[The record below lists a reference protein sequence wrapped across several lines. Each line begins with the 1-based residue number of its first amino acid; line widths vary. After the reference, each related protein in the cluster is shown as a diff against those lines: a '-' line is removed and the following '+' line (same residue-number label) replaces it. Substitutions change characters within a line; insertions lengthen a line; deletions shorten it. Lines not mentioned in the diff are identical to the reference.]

1 MGLTY
6 EKAGVKVKESEEF
19 KSELASLVSETL
31 RPEVLS
37 DMSAFCSLFALP
49 GGYKDP
55 VLASATDGVGTK
67 CLVAEHLDDLSNLGQ
82 DVVAMCV
89 NDLIT
94 VGATPLFFLDYIA
107 TEQFERK
114 TVEALVRSI
123 AKACRVADCA
133 LVGGETAQMPGVYAP
148 GHFDLAGFVVGVVER
163 AKMLGPHRVQAGD
176 QILGLPSNG
185 LHANGFSL
193 VRAILGTEDGDEIRN
208 IPTELNLV
216 EELLRPTRLYVKEM
230 SKIKDLDGVHAAAH
244 ITGGGLPKN
253 IIRVLPDGHQANLEK
268 SNWQVSPIFEWLAER
283 GDVDEEEMFRTFNM
297 GIGFVVIAA
306 YEAVDNLVD
315 QGFSLIGSVQGGKKA
330 VKLT

>member
-6 EKAGVKVKESEEF
+6 EQAGVKVKESDEF
-19 KSELASLVSETL
+19 KSRLSTLVSETM

-37 DMSAFCSLFALP
+37 DMSEFCSLFALP
-49 GGYKDP
+49 GGYKEP

-67 CLVAEHLDDLSNLGQ
+67 CLVAEHLNDLSFLGQ
-82 DVVAMCV
+82 DIVAMCV

-94 VGATPLFFLDYIA
+94 VGANPLFFLDYIA
-107 TEQFERK
+107 TEKFDK
-114 TVEALVRSI
+114 DIVESLVRSI
-123 AKACRVADCA
+123 AKACKVAGCA

-163 AKMLGPHRVQAGD
+163 EKMLGTHRVQAGD

-193 VRAILGTEDGDEIRN
+193 VRAILGTEDGDEIRK
-208 IPTELNLV
+208 IPTDLNLV

-230 SKIKDLDGVHAAAH
+230 HSIRKVEGVHAAAH
-244 ITGGGLPKN
+244 ITGGGLPGN
-253 IIRVLPDGHQANLEK
+253 VVRILPDGHQATLEK
-268 SNWQVSPIFEWLAER
+268 SHWQVPPIFEWLAER
-283 GDVDEEEMFRTFNM
+283 GDVDEAEMYRTFNM

-306 YEAVDNLVD
+306 YEAVDTLID
-315 QGFSLIGSVQGGKKA
+315 SGFSLIGSVQGGEKG
-330 VKLT
+330 VKLI

>member
-6 EKAGVKVKESEEF
+6 EKAGVNVKESDKF
-19 KSELASLVSETL
+19 KKELAALVSETL

-49 GGYKDP
+49 GGYKEP

-67 CLVAEHLDDLSNLGQ
+67 CLVAEHLNDLSYLGQ

-107 TEQFERK
+107 TEHFERK
-114 TVEALVRSI
+114 IVEALVRSI
-123 AKACRVADCA
+123 AKACKVADCA

-163 AKMLGPHRVQAGD
+163 SQLLGAHKVQAGD

-193 VRAILGTEDGDEIRN
+193 VRAILGTEDGEEIKK
-208 IPTELNLV
+208 IPTDLNLV
-216 EELLRPTRLYVKEM
+216 EELLRPTRLYVEEM
-230 SKIKDLDGVHAAAH
+230 RKIKKLDGVHAAAH
-244 ITGGGLPKN
+244 ITGGGLPGN
-253 IIRVLPDGHQANLEK
+253 IIRVLPDGHQATLEK
-268 SNWQVSPIFEWLAER
+268 SNWQVPPIFQWLADR
-283 GDVDEEEMFRTFNM
+283 GDVEDEEMFRTFNM

-306 YEAVDNLVD
+306 YEAVDNLID
-315 QGFSLIGSVQGGKKA
+315 QGFSLIGSVQGGEKG
-330 VKLT
+330 VTLT